1 MTAQTTDRVL
11 TTLSGGI
18 LTATLNRPDKR
29 NAIDTAMINAWLA
42 ALERADLDSDVRVV
56 ALRGAG
62 NDFCAGMDLNEL
74 LASAD
79 HTVEQNR
86 QAALHFGSVFLRMR
100 SIPKPIVALVQGRA
114 LAGGCG
120 LATGCDLVLAAE
132 SAQFG
137 YPEVQRG
144 FVPAIVMAL
153 LKRTVG
159 EKVAFDLAATG
170 RLLDANEAGAAGLVS
185 RVYEDADF
193 EEQAGD
199 VLRALAAASPS
210 ALAFTKQQFYQL
222 DGLSFENG
230 IRLGAD
236 VNAVSRSTPDFRAA
250 LTAFLKK

>member
-1 MTAQTTDRVL
+1 M
-11 TTLSGGI
+11 
-18 LTATLNRPDKR
+18 
-29 NAIDTAMINAWLA
+29 IDALLAM
-42 ALERADLDSDVRVV
+42 LERADLEADVRVV

-62 NDFCAGMDLNEL
+62 ADFCAGMDLNEL

-79 HTVEQNR
+79 HTLEQNR
-86 QAALHFGSVFLRMR
+86 QAALHFGGILVRMR
-100 SIPKPIVALVQGRA
+100 RLPKPIVAVVQGRA

-120 LATGCDLVLAAE
+120 LAMGCDLVLAAE

-144 FVPAIVMAL
+144 FVPAIVMTL
-153 LKRTVG
+153 LRRAVG

-170 RLLDANEAGAAGLVS
+170 RLLDATEAAAVGLVS
-185 RVYEDADF
+185 RVYEDSDF

-199 VLRALAAASPS
+199 VLRALAATSPS

-222 DGLSFENG
+222 DGLSFEDG

>member
-1 MTAQTTDRVL
+1 MSDRVQV
-11 TTLSGGI
+11 TVTDGI

-29 NAIDTAMINAWLA
+29 NAIDTAMIDALLET
-42 ALERADLDSDVRVV
+42 LERADLDAEVRVV

-62 NDFCAGMDLNEL
+62 RDFCAGMDLNEL

-79 HTVEQNR
+79 HTPEQNR
-86 QAALHFGSVFLRMR
+86 QAALHFGGIFPRMR
-100 SIPKPIVALVQGRA
+100 RLPKPVVAVVQGRA

-120 LATGCDLVLAAE
+120 LATGCDIVLAAK

-153 LKRTVG
+153 LRRAVG

-170 RLLDANEAGAAGLVS
+170 RSLDAGQAAAVGLVS

-193 EEQAGD
+193 EAQAGV
-199 VLRALAAASPS
+199 VLRGLAASSPS

-222 DGLSFENG
+222 DGLGFEEG

>member
-1 MTAQTTDRVL
+1 VSERVL
-11 TTLSGGI
+11 VQVAGGV

-29 NAIDTAMINAWLA
+29 NAIDTAMIDALLA
-42 ALERADLDSDVRVV
+42 MLERADLDAAVSVV
-56 ALRGAG
+56 AITAAG
-62 NDFCAGMDLNEL
+62 RDFCAGMDLNEL

-79 HTVEQNR
+79 HSPEQNR
-86 QAALHFGSVFLRMR
+86 QAALHFAEIFVRMR
-100 SIPKPIVALVQGRA
+100 RLPKPVVALVQGRA

-120 LATGCDLVLAAE
+120 LATACDLILAAE

-144 FVPAIVMAL
+144 FVPAIVMTMLRRA
-153 LKRTVG
+153 VG
-159 EKVAFDLAATG
+159 EKIAFDLAATG
-170 RLLDANEAGAAGLVS
+170 RVLDGNEAAAVGLVS

-193 EEQAGD
+193 EEQAGE
-199 VLRALAAASPS
+199 VLRVLAESSAS

-222 DGLSFENG
+222 DGLAFDEG
-230 IRLGAD
+230 LRLGAD